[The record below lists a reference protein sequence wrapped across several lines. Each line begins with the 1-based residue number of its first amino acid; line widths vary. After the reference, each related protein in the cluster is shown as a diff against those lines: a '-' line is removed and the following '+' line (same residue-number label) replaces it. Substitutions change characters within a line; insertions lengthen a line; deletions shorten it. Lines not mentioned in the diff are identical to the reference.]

1 VWYAAEKLWKL
12 YIIRLSRL
20 LWCLPHSIFVIS
32 KRLWAIIW
40 QLSNK
45 KSKCYMLLKLLTF
58 ESEVHVFFQTILS
71 TKNSTFDMTAWS
83 QLAMYTKYVTQYQV
97 RDRRQNNILC
107 IDFNWSLFV
116 SRKSKRQRNWWV
128 IIWSI
133 LLKWGCLKHSVK
145 NLSKILE
152 KQ

>member
-1 VWYAAEKLWKL
+1 
-12 YIIRLSRL
+12 
-20 LWCLPHSIFVIS
+20 
-32 KRLWAIIW
+32 
-40 QLSNK
+40 
-45 KSKCYMLLKLLTF
+45 MLLKLLTF

-116 SRKSKRQRNWWV
+116 SRKSKRQRN
-128 IIWSI
+128 
-133 LLKWGCLKHSVK
+133 
-145 NLSKILE
+145 
-152 KQ
+152 